1 MNEINRYKLINKIQ
15 IKSIE
20 VKILSCYTFIGN
32 KIKVVTDMELK
43 SIGKF
48 AKGIGVTTIS
58 IGIKEKKKEDQ
69 NSSQNEP
76 SGNFKS
82 LYLIKNIDG

>member
-20 VKILSCYTFIGN
+20 VKILSCYTFIW
-32 KIKVVTDMELK
+32 KIKGMTDMELK

-48 AKGIGVTTIS
+48 AKE
-58 IGIKEKKKEDQ
+58 IGITTTGLGINHYEK
-69 NSSQNEP
+69 
-76 SGNFKS
+76 G
-82 LYLIKNIDG
+82 

>member
-1 MNEINRYKLINKIQ
+1 
-15 IKSIE
+15 
-20 VKILSCYTFIGN
+20 
-32 KIKVVTDMELK
+32 MELK

-48 AKGIGVTTIS
+48 AKIIEVTTIGVS
-58 IGIKEKKKEDQ
+58 IKEKKKEDQ